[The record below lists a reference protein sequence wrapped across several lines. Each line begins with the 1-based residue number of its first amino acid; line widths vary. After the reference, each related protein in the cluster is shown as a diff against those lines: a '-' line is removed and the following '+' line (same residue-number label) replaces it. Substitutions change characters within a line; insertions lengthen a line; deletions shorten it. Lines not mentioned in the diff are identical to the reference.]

1 MPSPT
6 ISIHFMHSDLVVCA
20 GLRALLSVATELDWV
35 AQESLDDL
43 EEGVI
48 IADYHNAIAH
58 SLRMSAASRQRVLLV
73 THEGKD
79 GEVRRAI
86 ASGVHGYLVQSEAPA
101 ELSTAVLYLSNG
113 QRYLSG
119 SVQRCM
125 ADSDSQ
131 SELTRR
137 EDDVLQLMGQGY
149 CNKLIARTLGISLGT
164 VKSHVKAVLEKLN
177 ATARTHAVVIAA
189 QRGMIG
195 NEPPGAGAWQVAPM
209 QGQGLRQNSVSPG
222 AGQPIGVGR

>member
-1 MPSPT
+1 
-6 ISIHFMHSDLVVCA
+6 
-20 GLRALLSVATELDWV
+20 
-35 AQESLDDL
+35 
-43 EEGVI
+43 
-48 IADYHNAIAH
+48 
-58 SLRMSAASRQRVLLV
+58 MSAASRQRVLLV

-101 ELSTAVLYLSNG
+101 ELSTAVLYLSDG

-209 QGQGLRQNSVSPG
+209 KGQCLRQNGISPG